1 MDEKQ
6 APAEKLQRI
15 AKDLGTATV
24 ARREFL
30 RRAGVSERRVQRLFG
45 SYNDLVLAAGLSPR
59 VFPTAE
65 APIYSDEDLLTEVV
79 RVLRLPN
86 SKLTRVFFEQNATV
100 STSACERRFGGW
112 INTIKAAGDHLNP
125 DKEAALLDQIREY
138 TAPNLPARETAP
150 RVMEGDT
157 EQQEEAGALEPDA
170 DEQSHS
176 LVAAGHSNLYGDFIN
191 FRGLQHAPVNEQGV
205 VFLFGMICPELGYV
219 VEIVKPGFPDCEAK
233 RRVRGKPGT
242 WQRVRVEFEY
252 KSRTFRNHG
261 HDPDQCD
268 VIVCWEDNWPECP
281 IEVLELR
288 CTMRSLSSDDQAT
301 GYRQRRRASRASL
314 RWPRRD

>member
-6 APAEKLQRI
+6 TLIEKLQAI
-15 AKDLGTATV
+15 ANDLGTSTV
-24 ARREFL
+24 ARHEFL
-30 RRAGVSERRVQRLFG
+30 RRSGVSERKIQRLFG

-59 VFPTAE
+59 AFPTSD
-65 APIYSDEDLLTEVV
+65 APMYSDEDLLNEVV

-86 SKLTRVFFEQNATV
+86 SKLTRVFFEQNASV

-112 INTIKAAGDHLNP
+112 INTIKAAGDLLNSGE
-125 DKEAALLDQIREY
+125 EAELLQRIREY
-138 TAPNLPARETAP
+138 TAPNLPP
-150 RVMEGDT
+150 RRATTPAVESDDDEG
-157 EQQEEAGALEPDA
+157 EAGPLQPDSPP
-170 DEQSHS
+170 EQNHS
-176 LVAAGHSNLYGDFIN
+176 LVPAGLSNLYGDFIN

-205 VFLFGMICPELGYV
+205 VFLFGMICRELGYV

-233 RRVRGKPGT
+233 RRVRGKAGM
-242 WQRVRVEFEY
+242 WQRVRIEFEY
-252 KSRTFRNHG
+252 QSRNFRQHG

-288 CTMRSLSSDDQAT
+288 SAKRNLSSNDQTEQPGRSLT
-301 GYRQRRRASRASL
+301 E
-314 RWPRRD
+314 

>member
-6 APAEKLQRI
+6 TLIAKLQDI
-15 AKDLGTATV
+15 AKDLGTTTV
-24 ARREFL
+24 ARHEFL
-30 RRAGVSERRVQRLFG
+30 RRAGASERKIQRLFG

-59 VFPTAE
+59 AFPTAD
-65 APIYSDEDLLTEVV
+65 APTYSDEYLLNEVV

-112 INTIKAAGDHLNP
+112 INTIKAAGKLLKP
-125 DKEAALLDQIREY
+125 GEEAEILQQVQEY
-138 TAPNLPARETAP
+138 TAPNLPPRRAATSSAESPDEEEEPESPHPESAEHAVAP
-150 RVMEGDT
+150 
-157 EQQEEAGALEPDA
+157 AGL
-170 DEQSHS
+170 
-176 LVAAGHSNLYGDFIN
+176 SNLYGDFIN

-205 VFLFGMICPELGYV
+205 VFLFGMICRELGYV

-233 RRVRGKPGT
+233 RRVRGKAGM
-242 WQRVRVEFEY
+242 WQRVRIEFEFQ
-252 KSRTFRNHG
+252 SRNFRQHG

-281 IEVLELR
+281 IEILELR
-288 CTMRSLSSDDQAT
+288 SSLRSLSSGDQAT
-301 GYRQRRRASRASL
+301 G
-314 RWPRRD
+314 